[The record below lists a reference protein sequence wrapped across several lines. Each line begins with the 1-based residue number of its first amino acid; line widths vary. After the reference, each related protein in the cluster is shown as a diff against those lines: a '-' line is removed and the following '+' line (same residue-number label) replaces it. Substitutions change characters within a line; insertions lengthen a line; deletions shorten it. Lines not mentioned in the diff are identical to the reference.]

1 MAGLHFDITGDNK
14 NLLRNI
20 EGSKQ
25 GIRSLTRE
33 AEKESKNLDDIMK
46 RIGQSAAAIGVGFS
60 ATQLIRDVAR
70 VRGEF
75 QQLEVALN
83 TMLGSEEKANAL
95 FQQLVNT
102 AAKTP
107 FDLKGVAGGAKQLL
121 AYGVAAEEVN
131 DTIIRL
137 GDIAA
142 GLSIPLGDL
151 VYLYGTTMTQGRLF
165 TQDLR
170 QFMGRGIPLADELA
184 KQFGVAKDEVGG
196 LVTAGKVGFPE
207 VEKAIRAM
215 TSEGG
220 KFAGLMENQSK
231 TITGQISNLEDAV
244 DSMFNEIGK
253 SSQGAISGV
262 LSTTTQLVENY
273 KQVLDIIGGI
283 VVAFGSYKAVL
294 AATAAFDGAAAKAKY
309 SIEAAELMKILPL
322 KEASANADIQ
332 QAVTSGKLTEAEAE
346 KAIAIR
352 EEAKAYLEKLEA
364 ARIATAH
371 DAAVAMENK
380 RKNQEDI
387 DKLQEQIGKLRELG
401 KTKEADAETTKLQSL
416 MNKQQTLAVEAETAV
431 EIANKAATD
440 AETVSTQINTAT
452 QNANTASTNLL
463 TAAKM
468 KLAAAGKAVAATL
481 SNPYVLAAAAV
492 AALAFGIYKV
502 VTAKSAEEK
511 AIERVN
517 KKREEEN
524 KRLEDHK
531 NKVSELISTIKDETR
546 TTTEQ
551 ANAYEELKKIAPK
564 LTEQYTFLELQAV
577 DSAEA
582 LKKFN
587 EQLDRQRFTEAT
599 KSIERYRAMLKE
611 VEDAGGDWNN
621 ISEGTRNALDELGL
635 TGMTLDNVAENLKA
649 EISNIQG
656 TIDAF
661 YKGMESRRPI
671 EIKIQIAE
679 GEVALI
685 QKDFDNIKAKYDEAK
700 AKFDKGEITFFD
712 YKQIEFE
719 YQRVEKRL
727 KDAQNLRDKLIQGKP
742 KSPNYGEEYD
752 KAEKAWQDAAKA
764 LKDATNNR
772 SEYTK
777 EQYKELVKK
786 EKDAAEAFKELGGDP
801 TGKQQKKEDDAA
813 KKKLEAQ
820 QKLADQLIALK
831 LQTNNEIAGLEEDD
845 HEREMKQIQSDYD
858 ERIAE
863 IQKMERE
870 WKEAQGG
877 TLTPEQRQALDDA
890 YSVAYEKRNKEEA
903 KANKKNLESMLA
915 DVMTYQ
921 QARDKVEKD
930 YAKERKKLESTD
942 GVTKENL
949 SQHDENR
956 DKALQAI
963 DEKFASE
970 SQVYL
975 GWLES
980 ISDMTIVQLN
990 RALGK
995 AQAELES
1002 FEGKSDTNPEDLAR
1016 ARAQIAVLQKKIE
1029 QLEGK
1034 GKAETRTIDTWK
1046 DLGDVLG
1053 ETASEFES
1061 LGDAIGGT
1069 TGEIISSLGSTFT
1082 STVGLMNNIVQFVEI
1097 CDKGIMNTAGTA
1109 VSAVKA
1115 VEAASVILAV
1125 ISAAIQIIQ
1134 KIADVA
1140 KNLHNKQY
1148 EKTIEDN
1155 QKKIDGL
1162 KESYNELEEAASKAY
1177 SSDKVIKLRDMNEK
1191 LEEQNRLIQEQ
1202 KEAEESKKGDVDTSQ
1217 YDEAMEA
1224 NRKQMA
1230 ENKEAMEEAIF
1241 GEDIQSAIENF
1252 ADAYAEA
1259 LEGNM
1264 DMNATA
1270 KEQAVRMM
1278 KNMVM
1283 ESIKE
1288 YVAGSKKM
1296 EQIRAKMDALYADG
1310 VFSEA
1315 DQKLIIG
1322 ELEQFNKELDERFG
1336 WAEDLFNEEEAS
1348 SSSSKRGIA
1357 TASQE
1362 SVDENNG
1369 RLMSIQLSMGEI
1381 KEQMIYTVTYL
1392 ASMSSGVATGNNI
1405 LSDIREQ
1412 AVRTN
1417 RHLEDIVKY
1426 TKPLNDKISEV
1437 VSAINKINSK

>member
-1 MAGLHFDITGDNK
+1 MAGQLHFDITGDNK
-14 NLLRNI
+14 NLLRNL
-20 EGSKQ
+20 EGAKQ
-25 GIRSLTRE
+25 GIKSVTKT
-33 AEKESKNLDDIMK
+33 AESEGIKLDDIMK
-46 RIGQSAAAIGVGFS
+46 KIGQKAAAIGLGFS
-60 ATQLIRDVAR
+60 ATQLVKDVAR

-75 QQLEVALN
+75 QQLEVALT

-196 LVTAGKVGFPE
+196 LVTAGKVGFAE
-207 VEKAIRAM
+207 VEKAIKSM

-231 TITGQISNLEDAV
+231 TIAGLRSNLDDAL
-244 DSMFNEIGK
+244 DSMRNEIGK
-253 SSQGAISGV
+253 STQDIISGV
-262 LSTTTQLVENY
+262 LTTTIKLVENY
-273 KQVLDIIGGI
+273 EKVGEAIAAI
-283 VVAFGSYKAVL
+283 VTMYGTYKAAQAIHIAMMKAENAITQQAIL
-294 AATAAFDGAAAKAKY
+294 IKYQYAKANHMITEGMARGAAKSVLFADAQKRIVTA
-309 SIEAAELMKILPL
+309 MKTVGKTAGVYGLIAL
-322 KEASANADIQ
+322 
-332 QAVTSGKLTEAEAE
+332 AVTGVV
-346 KAIAIR
+346 
-352 EEAKAYLEKLEA
+352 Y
-364 ARIATAH
+364 
-371 DAAVAMENK
+371 
-380 RKNQEDI
+380 
-387 DKLQEQIGKLRELG
+387 
-401 KTKEADAETTKLQSL
+401 
-416 MNKQQTLAVEAETAV
+416 
-431 EIANKAATD
+431 
-440 AETVSTQINTAT
+440 
-452 QNANTASTNLL
+452 
-463 TAAKM
+463 
-468 KLAAAGKAVAATL
+468 
-481 SNPYVLAAAAV
+481 
-492 AALAFGIYKV
+492 GIYKLA
-502 VTAKSAEEK
+502 TAKSVEEK

-564 LTEQYTFLELQAV
+564 LTEQYTFLELQAI

-582 LKKFN
+582 LKRFN

-621 ISEGTRNALDELGL
+621 LSEGTRNALDELGL

-671 EIKIQIAE
+671 EVRIQIAE

-764 LKDATNNR
+764 LKDATNKR
-772 SEYTK
+772 SKYTK

-786 EKDAAEAFKELGGDP
+786 EKEAADAFKELGGDP

-813 KKKLEAQ
+813 KKKLETQ

-831 LQTNNEIAGLEEDD
+831 LQTNDEIASLEEDD

-870 WKEAQGG
+870 WKEKQGG
-877 TLTPEQRQALDDA
+877 ALTSEQRQVLDNA

-921 QARDKVEKD
+921 QAREKVEKD

-949 SQHDENR
+949 AQHDENR
-956 DKALQAI
+956 DKALQAV
-963 DEKFASE
+963 DEQFASK

-1002 FEGKSDTNPEDLAR
+1002 LEGKSEANPEDLAR

-1177 SSDKVIKLRDMNEK
+1177 SSDKVSKLRDMNEK

-1264 DMNATA
+1264 HMNATA

-1310 VFSEA
+1310 VFSAA

-1322 ELEQFNKELDERFG
+1322 ELEQFNKELDDRFG
-1336 WAEDLFNEEEAS
+1336 WAEDLFNEEEASS

-1369 RLMSIQLSMGEI
+1369 RLMSLQLSMGEI
-1381 KEQMIYTVTYL
+1381 KEQMVYTVTYL
-1392 ASMSSGVATGNNI
+1392 ASMSSNVVAGNNI

-1412 AVRTN
+1412 AVRAN
-1417 RHLEDIVKY
+1417 GHLEDIVKY

-1437 VSAINKINSK
+1437 VSAVNKINSK

>member
-33 AEKESKNLDDIMK
+33 AEKESLNLDDIMK
-46 RIGQSAAAIGVGFS
+46 RIGQSAAAIGLGFS
-60 ATQLIRDVAR
+60 ATQLIKDVAR

-75 QQLEVALN
+75 QQLEVALT

-95 FQQLVNT
+95 FQQLVDT

-107 FDLKGVAGGAKQLL
+107 FDLQGVAGGAKQLL
-121 AYGVAAEEVN
+121 AYGIAAEEVN

-170 QFMGRGIPLADELA
+170 QFMGRGIPLAEELA
-184 KQFGVAKDEVGG
+184 KQFGVTKDEVGG

-207 VEKAIRAM
+207 VQKAIMAM

-253 SSQGAISGV
+253 STQGAISGV
-262 LSTTTQLVENY
+262 LSTTTKLVENY
-273 KQVLDIIGGI
+273 EKVGEAIGVI
-283 VVAFGSYKAVL
+283 VTAYGSYKAAMMIGVAYKKAEMAVL
-294 AATAAFDGAAAKAKY
+294 RQAVVEKALSAGATTAM
-309 SIEAAELMKILPL
+309 SNAEL
-322 KEASANADIQ
+322 
-332 QAVTSGKLTEAEAE
+332 
-346 KAIAIR
+346 IAAGR
-352 EEAKAYLEKLEA
+352 
-364 ARIATAH
+364 
-371 DAAVAMENK
+371 
-380 RKNQEDI
+380 
-387 DKLQEQIGKLRELG
+387 
-401 KTKEADAETTKLQSL
+401 TK
-416 MNKQQTLAVEAETAV
+416 
-431 EIANKAATD
+431 
-440 AETVSTQINTAT
+440 
-452 QNANTASTNLL
+452 LL
-463 TAAKM
+463 TAMTKQLTAALKAKTIA
-468 KLAAAGKAVAATL
+468 LAT
-481 SNPYVLAAAAV
+481 NPYVLTAV
-492 AALAFGIYKV
+492 AVTALAAGVYKL

-517 KKREEEN
+517 ELREKEAEN
-524 KRLEDHK
+524 IEKQRNEI
-531 NKVSELISTIKDETR
+531 EGLIRIVNDDTETR
-546 TTTEQ
+546 TSQLAAYKELTRKVPELTKELSLEAFQAMSAAEQ
-551 ANAYEELKKIAPK
+551 TKK
-564 LTEQYTFLELQAV
+564 
-577 DSAEA
+577 
-582 LKKFN
+582 
-587 EQLDRQRFTEAT
+587 
-599 KSIERYRAMLKE
+599 LKE
-611 VEDAGGDWNN
+611 ILEGIKIDNAKDQLSEYTRLLGELMNYGGNFRTLSQETRDALRDLMGSKWKGDIEEAIVFLRARIADIKTVVNDFN
-621 ISEGTRNALDELGL
+621 DSQTPI
-635 TGMTLDNVAENLKA
+635 NV
-649 EISNIQG
+649 
-656 TIDAF
+656 
-661 YKGMESRRPI
+661 
-671 EIKIQIAE
+671 KIQIAE

-700 AKFDKGEITFFD
+700 AKFDKREITFFD

-719 YQRVEKRL
+719 YQLVEKRL
-727 KDAQNLRDKLIQGKP
+727 TDAKNLRDKLKQDKP
-742 KSPNYGEEYD
+742 ESPNYGEEYD

-772 SEYTK
+772 SKYTK

-786 EKDAAEAFKELGGDP
+786 EKEAADAFKELGGDP

-813 KKKLEAQ
+813 KKKLETQ

-831 LQTNNEIAGLEEDD
+831 LQTIDEIASLEEDD

-877 TLTPEQRQALDDA
+877 TLTTEQRQALDNA

-921 QARDKVEKD
+921 QAREKVEKD

-949 SQHDENR
+949 AQHDENR
-956 DKALQAI
+956 DKALQAV
-963 DEKFASE
+963 DEQFASK

-1002 FEGKSDTNPEDLAR
+1002 LEGKSDANPEDLAR

-1046 DLGDVLG
+1046 DLGEVLG
-1053 ETASEFES
+1053 DTAKEFEA

-1069 TGEIISSLGSTFT
+1069 AGEIVSSLGSTFT
-1082 STVGLMNNIVQFVEI
+1082 STVGLMNNIVQFVDI
-1097 CDKGIMNTAGTA
+1097 CNKGVMNTAGTA
-1109 VSAVKA
+1109 VSAIKV
-1115 VEAASVILAV
+1115 VEASSVILAI
-1125 ISAAIQIIQ
+1125 ISTAIQVIQ

-1177 SSDKVIKLRDMNEK
+1177 SSDKVSKLRKMNEK
-1191 LEEQNRLIQEQ
+1191 LEDQNRLIQEQ
-1202 KEAEESKKGDVDTSQ
+1202 KTAEESKKGDIDTTQ
-1217 YDEAMEA
+1217 YDDAMEA

-1283 ESIKE
+1283 ESIKA

-1310 VFSEA
+1310 VFSAA
-1315 DQKLIIG
+1315 DQKLIID
-1322 ELEQFNKELDERFG
+1322 ELEDFNKELDDRFG
-1336 WAEDLFNEEEAS
+1336 WAEDLFGEDS
-1348 SSSSKRGIA
+1348 SSSNSSSKRGIA

-1381 KEQMIYTVTYL
+1381 TAQMALSVQT
-1392 ASMSSGVATGNNI
+1392 MNNI
-1405 LSDIREQ
+1405 ARGVSDGNILLSDIRLQ
-1412 AVRTN
+1412 SVKAN
-1417 RHLEDIVKY
+1417 GFLEDIVKY
-1426 TKPLNDKISEV
+1426 TKPLNDRIGEV
-1437 VSAINKINSK
+1437 VSAINKMNL

>member
-14 NLLRNI
+14 NLLRNL

-33 AEKESKNLDDIMK
+33 AEKESMNLDDIMK

-83 TMLGSEEKANAL
+83 TMLGSEEKANEL

-184 KQFGVAKDEVGG
+184 KQFGVTKDAVEE
-196 LVTAGKVGFPE
+196 LVTDGKVGFEE

-231 TITGQISNLEDAV
+231 TITGQVSNLEDAV

-253 SSQGAISGV
+253 STQGAISGV
-262 LSTTTQLVENY
+262 LSTTTKLVENY
-273 KQVLDIIGGI
+273 REVIDIIGGI

-294 AATAAFDGAAAKAKY
+294 AATAAFEGASAKAKY
-309 SIEAAELMKILPL
+309 SIEAAEILKVLPL
-322 KEASANADIQ
+322 KEASAHADIQ
-332 QAVTSGKLTEAEAE
+332 QAVASGKLTEAEAE

-380 RKNQEDI
+380 RNNQEDI

-440 AETVSTQINTAT
+440 AETVSTKINTAT

-463 TAAKM
+463 TKAKT
-468 KLAAAGKAVAATL
+468 KLASAGKAVAATL
-481 SNPYVLAAAAV
+481 NNPYVLAAAAV

-517 KKREEEN
+517 KEREKSIKQREEEKTKIDELVGIITDDTQTRTAQVRAYKELSALMPSYTKGLSLEAFQAMN
-524 KRLEDHK
+524 VTERQRLLNEELEKARYEEAAKNVETYKNRLQELDAEAKRVGNMTVTNQAQSQQQAMRLKMIAQEQADYKERLRLEEEFISKWNESQEDLKPIETKIQEAKDLHQQAQVAYEAAK
-531 NKVSELISTIKDETR
+531 KAMDDEIEKLKKHFGEDNWENYTFLIPVTIKSNLEFQEANVASTGQNIKDLEEQQEEQNKKKIKAL
-546 TTTEQ
+546 TE
-551 ANAYEELKKIAPK
+551 EELKDREKA
-564 LTEQYTFLELQAV
+564 
-577 DSAEA
+577 
-582 LKKFN
+582 N
-587 EQLDRQRFTEAT
+587 EQLLETIKNNKQAEIDLIQDEDERKLAQIQFDYEQEKAAIEKQREELRRLRGGKLTKEDEEALRERSMLATQKFVNDTQKVSSDKLVEERNEQQEHYDELLEQYQTYREAEKRINEKYDKDAEDLKKAGGTKENLDILNRQRDSALEQAAEEFASQSEVYQQWLTD
-599 KSIERYRAMLKE
+599 IE
-611 VEDAGGDWNN
+611 
-621 ISEGTRNALDELGL
+621 
-635 TGMTLDNVAENLKA
+635 GMTLDRLN
-649 EISNIQG
+649 
-656 TIDAF
+656 DALA
-661 YKGMESRRPI
+661 
-671 EIKIQIAE
+671 Q
-679 GEVALI
+679 
-685 QKDFDNIKAKYDEAK
+685 AK
-700 AKFDKGEITFFD
+700 
-712 YKQIEFE
+712 
-719 YQRVEKRL
+719 
-727 KDAQNLRDKLIQGKP
+727 
-742 KSPNYGEEYD
+742 
-752 KAEKAWQDAAKA
+752 
-764 LKDATNNR
+764 
-772 SEYTK
+772 
-777 EQYKELVKK
+777 
-786 EKDAAEAFKELGGDP
+786 
-801 TGKQQKKEDDAA
+801 
-813 KKKLEAQ
+813 
-820 QKLADQLIALK
+820 
-831 LQTNNEIAGLEEDD
+831 
-845 HEREMKQIQSDYD
+845 
-858 ERIAE
+858 
-863 IQKMERE
+863 
-870 WKEAQGG
+870 
-877 TLTPEQRQALDDA
+877 QALDLAKQEESGASAEDIA
-890 YSVAYEKRNKEEA
+890 VATAQVN
-903 KANKKNLESMLA
+903 
-915 DVMTYQ
+915 
-921 QARDKVEKD
+921 
-930 YAKERKKLESTD
+930 KLEEKIKE
-942 GVTKENL
+942 TKDVSPKQRSIE
-949 SQHDENR
+949 EW
-956 DKALQAI
+956 KALSDVI
-963 DEKFASE
+963 GEASG
-970 SQVYL
+970 V
-975 GWLES
+975 
-980 ISDMTIVQLN
+980 
-990 RALGK
+990 
-995 AQAELES
+995 
-1002 FEGKSDTNPEDLAR
+1002 FEE
-1016 ARAQIAVLQKKIE
+1016 
-1029 QLEGK
+1029 
-1034 GKAETRTIDTWK
+1034 
-1046 DLGDVLG
+1046 LGDSIG
-1053 ETASEFES
+1053 DTA
-1061 LGDAIGGT
+1061 
-1069 TGEIISSLGSTFT
+1069 GEILKSVGSIGS
-1082 STVGLMNNIVQFVEI
+1082 STVGLINNITQLTQMSIEGT
-1097 CDKGIMNTAGTA
+1097 KETANTASKS
-1109 VSAVKA
+1109 VQA
-1115 VEAASVILAV
+1115 VEKASVILAI
-1125 ISAAIQIIQ
+1125 ISAAIQIIT
-1134 KIADVA
+1134 KIINLG
-1140 KNLHNKQY
+1140 KQLHNAKFEKAIEASQDKIDDLSKSYENLAEKVYEAFGNTRVQGLKEMNANLERQNALIRQQMEDEAQVKQKDSEY
-1148 EKTIEDN
+1148 EAAMDDYNAKLEEN
-1155 QKKIDGL
+1155 QKK
-1162 KESYNELEEAASKAY
+1162 
-1177 SSDKVIKLRDMNEK
+1177 
-1191 LEEQNRLIQEQ
+1191 QE
-1202 KEAEESKKGDVDTSQ
+1202 
-1217 YDEAMEA
+1217 
-1224 NRKQMA
+1224 
-1230 ENKEAMEEAIF
+1230 ENKKAMEEAIF

-1252 ADAYAEA
+1252 TDAYAEA

-1310 VFSEA
+1310 VFSTA
-1315 DQKLIIG
+1315 DQKLIID
-1322 ELEQFNKELDERFG
+1322 ELEQFNKELDDRFG

-1392 ASMSSGVATGNNI
+1392 ASMSSGVAAGNNI

-1417 RHLEDIVKY
+1417 GHLEDIVKY

-1437 VSAINKINSK
+1437 VSAVNKINSK

>member
-25 GIRSLTRE
+25 GIRSLTKE
-33 AEKESKNLDDIMK
+33 AEKESLNLDDIMK
-46 RIGQSAAAIGVGFS
+46 RIGKNAAAIGLGFS
-60 ATQLIRDVAR
+60 ATQLVRDVAR

-196 LVTAGKVGFPE
+196 LVTAGKVGFAE
-207 VEKAIRAM
+207 VEKAIKSM

-231 TITGQISNLEDAV
+231 TIAGLRSNLDDAL
-244 DSMFNEIGK
+244 DSMRNEIGK
-253 SSQGAISGV
+253 STQDVISGV
-262 LSTTTQLVENY
+262 LTTTIKLVENY
-273 KQVLDIIGGI
+273 EKVGEAIGAIATMYGT
-283 VVAFGSYKAVL
+283 YKA
-294 AATAAFDGAAAKAKY
+294 AQAIHIAMMKAENAITAQAILLKTQYAKAGHLITDSMARGAAKSVLFADAQKKIVTA
-309 SIEAAELMKILPL
+309 MKTVGKTAGVYGLIAL
-322 KEASANADIQ
+322 
-332 QAVTSGKLTEAEAE
+332 AVTGVV
-346 KAIAIR
+346 
-352 EEAKAYLEKLEA
+352 Y
-364 ARIATAH
+364 
-371 DAAVAMENK
+371 
-380 RKNQEDI
+380 
-387 DKLQEQIGKLRELG
+387 
-401 KTKEADAETTKLQSL
+401 
-416 MNKQQTLAVEAETAV
+416 
-431 EIANKAATD
+431 
-440 AETVSTQINTAT
+440 
-452 QNANTASTNLL
+452 
-463 TAAKM
+463 
-468 KLAAAGKAVAATL
+468 
-481 SNPYVLAAAAV
+481 
-492 AALAFGIYKV
+492 GIYKL

-531 NKVSELISTIKDETR
+531 NKVSELISTIKDENR

-551 ANAYEELKKIAPK
+551 ANAYEELKKIAPE

-611 VEDAGGDWNN
+611 VEDANGNWNN
-621 ISEGTRNALDELGL
+621 VSEATKKVLREMYDIDWQ
-635 TGMTLDNVAENLKA
+635 GMSFNQITANLKA
-649 EISNIQG
+649 DINDMLG
-656 TIDAF
+656 TVDAF

-671 EIKIQIAE
+671 EVRIQIAE

-685 QKDFDNIKAKYDEAK
+685 QKDFDSIKAKYDEAK
-700 AKFDKGEITFFD
+700 AKLDKGEITILD
-712 YKQIEFE
+712 YNQIEFE
-719 YQRVEKRL
+719 YQRVEKKL
-727 KDAQNLRDKLIQGKP
+727 KDAQNLRDKLIQGKT

-772 SEYTK
+772 SKYTK

-786 EKDAAEAFKELGGDP
+786 EEEAADAFKELGGDP

-813 KKKLEAQ
+813 KKKLETQ
-820 QKLADQLIALK
+820 QKLADQLVALK
-831 LQTNNEIAGLEEDD
+831 LQTIAEIASLEEDD

-877 TLTPEQRQALDDA
+877 TLTPEQRQALDNA

-921 QARDKVEKD
+921 QAREKVEKD

-949 SQHDENR
+949 AQHDENR
-956 DKALQAI
+956 DKALQAV
-963 DEKFASE
+963 DEQFASK

-980 ISDMTIVQLN
+980 ISDMTIVQLS

-995 AQAELES
+995 AQAELDS
-1002 FEGKSDTNPEDLAR
+1002 LEGKSDANPEDLAR

-1069 TGEIISSLGSTFT
+1069 SGEIISSLGSTFT

-1177 SSDKVIKLRDMNEK
+1177 SSDKVSKLREMNEK
-1191 LEEQNRLIQEQ
+1191 LEDQNRLIQEQ
-1202 KEAEESKKGDVDTSQ
+1202 KTAEESKKGDIDTTQ
-1217 YDEAMEA
+1217 YDDAMEA
-1224 NRKQMA
+1224 NRKQIA

-1283 ESIKE
+1283 ESIKA

-1310 VFSEA
+1310 VFSAA
-1315 DQKLIIG
+1315 DQKLIID
-1322 ELEQFNKELDERFG
+1322 ELEDFNKELDERFG
-1336 WAEDLFNEEEAS
+1336 WAEDLFGEDS
-1348 SSSSKRGIA
+1348 SSSNSSSKRGIA

-1392 ASMSSGVATGNNI
+1392 ASMSSGVAAGNNI

-1417 RHLEDIVKY
+1417 GHLEDIVKY

-1437 VSAINKINSK
+1437 VSAVNKINSK

>member
-33 AEKESKNLDDIMK
+33 AEKESLNLDDIMK

-142 GLSIPLGDL
+142 GLSIPLGNL

-215 TSEGG
+215 TNEGG

-253 SSQGAISGV
+253 STQGAISGV
-262 LSTTTQLVENY
+262 LSTTTKLVENY
-273 KQVLDIIGGI
+273 EKVGEAIGVI
-283 VVAFGSYKAVL
+283 VTMYGTYKA
-294 AATAAFDGAAAKAKY
+294 AQAIHIAMMKAENAITAQAILLKSQYAKAGHLITDSMARGAAKSVLFADAQKRIVTA
-309 SIEAAELMKILPL
+309 MKTVGKTAGVYGLI
-322 KEASANADIQ
+322 AI
-332 QAVTSGKLTEAEAE
+332 AVTGVV
-346 KAIAIR
+346 
-352 EEAKAYLEKLEA
+352 Y
-364 ARIATAH
+364 
-371 DAAVAMENK
+371 
-380 RKNQEDI
+380 
-387 DKLQEQIGKLRELG
+387 
-401 KTKEADAETTKLQSL
+401 
-416 MNKQQTLAVEAETAV
+416 
-431 EIANKAATD
+431 
-440 AETVSTQINTAT
+440 
-452 QNANTASTNLL
+452 
-463 TAAKM
+463 
-468 KLAAAGKAVAATL
+468 
-481 SNPYVLAAAAV
+481 
-492 AALAFGIYKV
+492 GIYKL

-524 KRLEDHK
+524 KRLEYHK

-551 ANAYEELKKIAPK
+551 ANAYEELKKVAPK

-611 VEDAGGDWNN
+611 VEEAGGSWNN
-621 ISEGTRNALDELGL
+621 LSEGTRKALDELGL
-635 TGMTLDNVAENLKA
+635 TGMTLDNVAANLKA
-649 EISNIQG
+649 EIKDMQG
-656 TIDAF
+656 TLDDF
-661 YKGMESRRPI
+661 YKGIESRKPI
-671 EIKIQIAE
+671 KVKLLEAE
-679 GEVALI
+679 GNVVLL
-685 QKDFDNIKAKYDEAK
+685 QKE
-700 AKFDKGEITFFD
+700 FDKV
-712 YKQIEFE
+712 KAEFE
-719 YQRVEKRL
+719 KAEEDLAKGDIGFLQYKSIEMAYQRAEKAL
-727 KDAQNLRDKLIQGKP
+727 QDGKNMVGKLQSQLP
-742 KSPNYGEEYD
+742 KEKNYGEEYKKAEEAWLKAKEELD
-752 KAEKAWQDAAKA
+752 KATE
-764 LKDATNNR
+764 NR
-772 SEYTK
+772 TDYTLDR
-777 EQYKELVKK
+777 YKEIVKA
-786 EKDAAEAFKELGGDP
+786 EKDAADAFKALGGE
-801 TGKQQKKEDDAA
+801 TSEKKKEKEAEKDYSKEINKRLKGYIREKEQQRKQYEELLEEFETYEQARERIAKEYAEKREQMVNDDGSLKAGFTQGNIDN
-813 KKKLEAQ
+813 LEAQ
-820 QKLADQLIALK
+820 QRADEE
-831 LQTNNEIAGLEEDD
+831 EIDQ
-845 HEREMKQIQSDYD
+845 MF
-858 ERIAE
+858 
-863 IQKMERE
+863 
-870 WKEAQGG
+870 
-877 TLTPEQRQALDDA
+877 
-890 YSVAYEKRNKEEA
+890 
-903 KANKKNLESMLA
+903 
-915 DVMTYQ
+915 
-921 QARDKVEKD
+921 VEKN
-930 YAKERKKLESTD
+930 E
-942 GVTKENL
+942 
-949 SQHDENR
+949 
-956 DKALQAI
+956 
-963 DEKFASE
+963 
-970 SQVYL
+970 VYK
-975 GWLES
+975 GWLEEIEKMTLDNLREALVNAQFALELAKARGNGEGVALAEAQVEKLQEKIKDVSSETDPKKRS
-980 ISDMTIVQLN
+980 IEEWK
-990 RALGK
+990 ALSEVISEASGV
-995 AQAELES
+995 
-1002 FEGKSDTNPEDLAR
+1002 FEE
-1016 ARAQIAVLQKKIE
+1016 
-1029 QLEGK
+1029 
-1034 GKAETRTIDTWK
+1034 
-1046 DLGDVLG
+1046 LGDSIG
-1053 ETASEFES
+1053 DTA
-1061 LGDAIGGT
+1061 
-1069 TGEIISSLGSTFT
+1069 GEILKSVGSIGS
-1082 STVGLMNNIVQFVEI
+1082 STVGLINNITQLTQMSIE
-1097 CDKGIMNTAGTA
+1097 GTNETANTA
-1109 VSAVKA
+1109 SKA
-1115 VEAASVILAV
+1115 VQSVEKASVRLAI
-1125 ISAAIQIIQ
+1125 ISAAIQIIT
-1134 KIADVA
+1134 KIINLG
-1140 KNLHNKQY
+1140 KQLHNAKY
-1148 EKTIEDN
+1148 EKAIEASQD
-1155 QKKIDGL
+1155 KIDDLSKSYENLAEKVDEAIGNTRVQEL
-1162 KESYNELEEAASKAY
+1162 KEMNANLERQNALIRQQMEDEKQVKQKDSEYEAAMDEYNAQLEENK
-1177 SSDKVIKLRDMNEK
+1177 KK
-1191 LEEQNRLIQEQ
+1191 QE
-1202 KEAEESKKGDVDTSQ
+1202 
-1217 YDEAMEA
+1217 
-1224 NRKQMA
+1224 
-1230 ENKEAMEEAIF
+1230 ENKKAMEEAIF

-1259 LEGNM
+1259 LEDNM

-1310 VFSEA
+1310 VFSAA
-1315 DQKLIIG
+1315 DQKLIIN
-1322 ELEQFNKELDERFG
+1322 ELEQFNKELDDRFG

-1392 ASMSSGVATGNNI
+1392 ASMSSGVAAGNNI

-1417 RHLEDIVKY
+1417 GHLEDIVKY

-1437 VSAINKINSK
+1437 VSAVNKINSK